1 MAQTNEELRKKMA
14 VALSYEPEEG
24 APKIVA
30 SGEGYVA
37 QKIEETAKAND
48 VPLYEDSKLAK
59 TLLKLDIGECIPPEL
74 YSVVAEIL
82 VYVDD
87 MDRLRSKVGHLGK
100 RGN

>member
-37 QKIEETAKAND
+37 QKM
-48 VPLYEDSKLAK
+48 PRQMM
-59 TLLKLDIGECIPPEL
+59 CRFMRIPSLQKPC
-74 YSVVAEIL
+74 
-82 VYVDD
+82 
-87 MDRLRSKVGHLGK
+87 
-100 RGN
+100 

>member
-59 TLLKLDIGECIPPEL
+59 TLLKLTPT
-74 YSVVAEIL
+74 EIVSPISFL
-82 VYVDD
+82 T
-87 MDRLRSKVGHLGK
+87 LSLIS
-100 RGN
+100 